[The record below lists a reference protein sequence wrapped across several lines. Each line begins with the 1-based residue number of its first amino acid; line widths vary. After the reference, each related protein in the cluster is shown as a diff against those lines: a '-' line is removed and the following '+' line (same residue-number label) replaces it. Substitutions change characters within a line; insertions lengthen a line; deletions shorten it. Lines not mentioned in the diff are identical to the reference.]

1 MRNLPSISYSH
12 ETDPFRS
19 RSFVITALGVAD
31 EPLVV
36 HSFSVLRLSMPTRLM
51 EQTIPLKL
59 LHYSRMEIDGWTCC

>member
-1 MRNLPSISYSH
+1 M
-12 ETDPFRS
+12 
-19 RSFVITALGVAD
+19 ITALGGAD

-36 HSFSVLRLSMPTRLM
+36 HSFRVLRLSMPTRLM